1 MFCKKGVLRNFAKF
15 TRKHLCQRL
24 FFNKVAGRG
33 LKLYWK
39 KESLAQVFS
48 CKFCEI
54 SKNIF
59 FQNTVGR
66 LLLENPSFCSALGYL
81 LFYKKVI
88 VLHHGNKFYILISV
102 QIHTFSN
109 DLSDEEIIR
118 YLLVCDDGC
127 VLQLL
132 YDKNV
137 ATFMVQLIMLQLSC
151 YNLLCCNFY
160 VTTFL

>member
-1 MFCKKGVLRNFAKF
+1 MFCKKGVLRNLAKF
-15 TRKHLCQRL
+15 TRKHLCQRV
-24 FFNKVAGRG
+24 FFNKVAGLG

-66 LLLENPSFCSALGYL
+66 LLLENPSFCSAFWYL

-88 VLHHGNKFYILISV
+88 VLQHGDKFSILISV

-109 DLSDEEIIR
+109 NLNNEEIRR
-118 YLLVCDDGC
+118 YLLVFVDVCYNFFIIKM
-127 VLQLL
+127 LQLL
-132 YDKNV
+132 W
-137 ATFMVQLIMLQLSC
+137 

>member
-1 MFCKKGVLRNFAKF
+1 MFCKKGVLRNLAKF
-15 TRKHLCQRL
+15 TRKHLCQRV
-24 FFNKVAGRG
+24 FFNKVAGLG

-66 LLLENPSFCSALGYL
+66 LLLENPSFCSAFWYL

-88 VLHHGNKFYILISV
+88 VLHHGDKFSILISV

-109 DLSDEEIIR
+109 NLNNEEIIR
-118 YLLVCDDGC
+118 YLLVFVDVCYNFFIIKM
-127 VLQLL
+127 LQLL
-132 YDKNV
+132 W
-137 ATFMVQLIMLQLSC
+137 